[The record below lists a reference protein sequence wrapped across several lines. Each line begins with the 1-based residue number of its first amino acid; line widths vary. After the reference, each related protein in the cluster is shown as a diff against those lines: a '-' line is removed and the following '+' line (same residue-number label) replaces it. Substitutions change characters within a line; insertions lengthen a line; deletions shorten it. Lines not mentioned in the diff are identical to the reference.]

1 MDFLVILLV
10 GAATFGLCFLLD
22 KGFTGIFRS
31 KPQHQTGLS
40 VRVSQHYG
48 GAGLLLVILG
58 VAAIFKGL
66 NEGKV
71 LLIAGAIV
79 ALLGVGLIV
88 YYMSF
93 GVYYDGSS
101 FILTTFGRKSKTYS
115 YRQIQGQKLYSVTGG
130 NVVIE
135 LFFDDGRTLALQ
147 SNMKGAYPFL
157 DTAFAK
163 WCEQTG
169 KLPEDCL
176 FHDPQNSCWFPSMEE

>member
-1 MDFLVILLV
+1 MGLLSILLV

-31 KPQHQTGLS
+31 KPQHQSGLS
-40 VRVSQHYG
+40 VRLSQHYG
-48 GAGLLLVILG
+48 GAGLLLMILG
-58 VAAIFKGL
+58 IAAILKGL
-66 NEGKV
+66 ESTV
-71 LLIAGAIV
+71 LLIAGAVV

-101 FILTTFGRKSKTYS
+101 FILTTFGRKSRTYA
-115 YRQIQGQKLYSVTGG
+115 YRQIQGQKLYRVAGG

-135 LFFDDGRTLALQ
+135 LYLDDGRTLALQ
-147 SNMKGAYPFL
+147 SNMKGVYPFL

-163 WCEQTG
+163 WCEQTE
-169 KLPEDCL
+169 KQAADCP